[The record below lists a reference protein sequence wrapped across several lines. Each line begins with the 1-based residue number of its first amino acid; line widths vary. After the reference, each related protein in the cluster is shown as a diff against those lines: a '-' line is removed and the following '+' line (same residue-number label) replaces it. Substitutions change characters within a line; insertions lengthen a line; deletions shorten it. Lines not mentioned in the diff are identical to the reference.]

1 MVDSLPATGE
11 ISQLLAACRRGEQGA
26 MDELFPVVYDELHAL
41 AHRQL
46 CRRRPGQTLNTT
58 VLVHEAY
65 LKLVDPSQAQWQDR
79 NHFLSV
85 AAVAMRHIV
94 VDYARRSSA
103 QKRGGDL
110 RPVQVDEDLLVDRTG
125 LGGKAEEILAIHEA
139 LSSLTEMNARLS
151 QVVELRFFAGL
162 TVEETAQVMAVS
174 DRTVKRDWR
183 KARAFLYRELT
194 G

>member
-1 MVDSLPATGE
+1 MGNAVPISGE

-26 MDELFPVVYDELHAL
+26 MDKLFPVVYDELHAM

-46 CRRRPGQTLNTT
+46 SRRRPGQTLNTT

-65 LKLVDPSQAQWQDR
+65 IKLVDQSQAKWQDR

-85 AAVAMRHIV
+85 TAVAMRHIL

-110 RPVQVDEDLLVDRTG
+110 RAVTADEELLVDRTG
-125 LGGKAEEILAIHEA
+125 LGSKAEEILAIHEA
-139 LSSLTEMNARLS
+139 LTSLTEMNARLS

-162 TVEETAQVMAVS
+162 TVEEIAQVMEVS